1 MTAADA
7 MHPGVATVD
16 LEQPAKEVLQYL
28 LGQRISGA
36 AVIDADNRP
45 HGVVTLADLAARAAG
60 MEREH
65 PARHL
70 AELNQPP
77 QVEQEWQRD
86 FPDSCPVRELMT
98 PFVVRVHEST
108 PLSEVTTLMVTT
120 GIHRVFVTRDDKLM
134 GVISSM
140 DLVALL
146 GKLLQEKEGCPG

>member
-7 MHPGVATVD
+7 MHPGVATVH
-16 LEQPAKEVLQYL
+16 LEQPANEVLQYL
-28 LGQRISGA
+28 LSQRISGA
-36 AVIDADNRP
+36 AVIDADDRP
-45 HGVVTLADLAARAAG
+45 HGVITLADLAAQAAG

-70 AELNQPP
+70 AELSQPP
-77 QVEQEWQRD
+77 KLEQPWQRD
-86 FPDSCPVRELMT
+86 FLDTHPVKELMT
-98 PFVVRVHEST
+98 PFIVRVHEST

-120 GIHRVFVTRDDKLM
+120 GIHRVFVTRDEKLL

-146 GKLLQEKEGCPG
+146 GKLLQEGEGCPG